1 MANGELPVYKEPDK
15 YVIGKLIIYFILYI
29 MLGIVLQA
37 ILKFTTFIIFSK
49 TISNIL
55 ITYVSITDVLV
66 NIFVLS
72 IIAILLII
80 AITYCDKHLKKIKE
94 NFRMYKIIGIVIT
107 TVVAIGVYRLFSIIG
122 L

>member
-1 MANGELPVYKEPDK
+1 MANGELPNYEEPDK
-15 YVIGKLIIYFILYI
+15 HVVEKLILYFVLYI

-49 TISNIL
+49 TITNIL

-80 AITYCDKHLKKIKE
+80 GITYCDKHLKKVKE
-94 NFRMYKIIGIVIT
+94 NFRMCKIIGIVIT
-107 TVVAIGVYRLFSIIG
+107 ILVTVGTYRLFSIIG